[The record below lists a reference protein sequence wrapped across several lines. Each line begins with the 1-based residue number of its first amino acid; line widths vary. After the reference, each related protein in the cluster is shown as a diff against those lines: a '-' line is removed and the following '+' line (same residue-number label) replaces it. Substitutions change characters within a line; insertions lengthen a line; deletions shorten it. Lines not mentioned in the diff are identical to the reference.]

1 MNGIVSFI
9 IYLIF
14 VINYFSRYGS
24 DLASV
29 ESFRQN
35 NFTANLAADF
45 RDGKEDYSYW
55 LGLQAHN
62 ELQTNTLG
70 TDAGGQISQYYGHW
84 AQDHPNVEE
93 GTCVKSVLKPN
104 GDTFDQVNI
113 FEFSQLLPIHAALEP
128 SCCKQRQK
136 KSRARNWF
144 GE

>member
-1 MNGIVSFI
+1 M
-9 IYLIF
+9 
-14 VINYFSRYGS
+14 
-24 DLASV
+24 

-104 GDTFDQVNI
+104 GDNFDQVNY
-113 FEFSQLLPIHAALEP
+113 FNFSLLNPSLQLCTPIP
-128 SCCKQRQK
+128 RK
-136 KSRARNWF
+136 KWF
-144 GE
+144 PLTRVFSLLINYVRVSKWGNSTLVDSLV

>member
-1 MNGIVSFI
+1 M
-9 IYLIF
+9 
-14 VINYFSRYGS
+14 
-24 DLASV
+24 ASV

-104 GDTFDQVNI
+104 GDNFDQVI
-113 FEFSQLLPIHAALEP
+113 FFLIFRNVNQNLFFLVYSNSSSVVEF
-128 SCCKQRQK
+128 
-136 KSRARNWF
+136 
-144 GE
+144 

>member
-1 MNGIVSFI
+1 MKVCIEICIKHCKKF
-9 IYLIF
+9 LTHCK
-14 VINYFSRYGS
+14 YFLYFPCRYGS

-45 RDGKEDYSYW
+45 RDGREEYAYW

-62 ELQTNTLG
+62 ELQTNTLA

-93 GTCVKSVLKPN
+93 GTCVKSVLKAN
-104 GDTFDQVNI
+104 GDTFDQVSLGI
-113 FEFSQLLPIHAALEP
+113 
-128 SCCKQRQK
+128 
-136 KSRARNWF
+136 
-144 GE
+144 

>member
-1 MNGIVSFI
+1 MPDLKNSGILGTLNYFFYIVTFI
-9 IYLIF
+9 SIF

-104 GDTFDQVNI
+104 GDSFDQVNI
-113 FEFSQLLPIHAALEP
+113 FDFSQLGIV
-128 SCCKQRQK
+128 
-136 KSRARNWF
+136 
-144 GE
+144 

>member
-1 MNGIVSFI
+1 M
-9 IYLIF
+9 
-14 VINYFSRYGS
+14 
-24 DLASV
+24 ASV

-104 GDTFDQVNI
+104 GDNFDQVNI
-113 FEFSQLLPIHAALEP
+113 FDISQL
-128 SCCKQRQK
+128 
-136 KSRARNWF
+136 
-144 GE
+144 

>member
-1 MNGIVSFI
+1 MNGFVSFI

-70 TDAGGQISQYYGHW
+70 TDAGGQISQY
-84 AQDHPNVEE
+84 
-93 GTCVKSVLKPN
+93 
-104 GDTFDQVNI
+104 
-113 FEFSQLLPIHAALEP
+113 
-128 SCCKQRQK
+128 
-136 KSRARNWF
+136 
-144 GE
+144 